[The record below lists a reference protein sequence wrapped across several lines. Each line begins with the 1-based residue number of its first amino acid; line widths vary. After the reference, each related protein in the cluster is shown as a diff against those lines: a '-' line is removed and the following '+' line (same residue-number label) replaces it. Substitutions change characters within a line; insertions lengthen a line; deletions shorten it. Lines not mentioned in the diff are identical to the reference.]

1 MHGRKAA
8 FGLTVGI
15 LAAACTTAAEPGPT
29 VARTM
34 PATSAATSAT
44 TTAPAPPSAEHRIQV
59 RSVDGAGEFYDAATG
74 ERFVPR
80 GMNYNRFLPGVG
92 GPALDSVL
100 STRRYDPETVDDDF
114 AAIRALGFNVVRI
127 MIDTCGVRADG
138 CITDER
144 GLIDPAYI
152 TNLVDLLERAKAHGL
167 FVMVASNTLPDDGYW
182 INATAALQDDQFES
196 ANNEFL
202 NPKAVPIYVDY
213 WESVVGALVASGAP
227 LDAIWAYELRQ
238 EHHFHWNYAPMNLE
252 AGLITTAN
260 GLTYDLANSEAKAQ
274 MIDEGLVYWT
284 DTLRSAIRALDPTA
298 LVTVGFFVPND
309 PNPVHGP
316 DETRLVRTAYFL
328 RNSSMDFVDLHHY
341 RGNGVDDTEIWENF
355 GLEGV
360 EGVPIVLGEHGAI
373 RDWYSS
379 EDRGAAAVLGLEVDS
394 CRVGFDGW
402 LVWAWRGDVAA
413 DIWWASEGEGMIAR
427 VVAPVERPDPC
438 AYSEFDFIR
447 FNVAPQATV
456 TASSAVDANPVQF
469 VTDETPRHWNAA
481 AAAPQWVELALVA
494 PTDVTGIVLSVA
506 QDPPGPSIH
515 ELWVRQDGG
524 ELVLVQTFDGPT
536 AEGDVLT
543 YSPTEAL
550 TGVDLVRVVTTS
562 IGDLWPAW
570 HEIEILTATPQG

>member
-1 MHGRKAA
+1 
-8 FGLTVGI
+8 
-15 LAAACTTAAEPGPT
+15 
-29 VARTM
+29 
-34 PATSAATSAT
+34 
-44 TTAPAPPSAEHRIQV
+44 
-59 RSVDGAGEFYDAATG
+59 
-74 ERFVPR
+74 
-80 GMNYNRFLPGVG
+80 
-92 GPALDSVL
+92 
-100 STRRYDPETVDDDF
+100 
-114 AAIRALGFNVVRI
+114 
-127 MIDTCGVRADG
+127 
-138 CITDER
+138 
-144 GLIDPAYI
+144 
-152 TNLVDLLERAKAHGL
+152 
-167 FVMVASNTLPDDGYW
+167 
-182 INATAALQDDQFES
+182 
-196 ANNEFL
+196 
-202 NPKAVPIYVDY
+202 
-213 WESVVGALVASGAP
+213 
-227 LDAIWAYELRQ
+227 
-238 EHHFHWNYAPMNLE
+238 
-252 AGLITTAN
+252 
-260 GLTYDLANSEAKAQ
+260 
-274 MIDEGLVYWT
+274 
-284 DTLRSAIRALDPTA
+284 
-298 LVTVGFFVPND
+298 
-309 PNPVHGP
+309 
-316 DETRLVRTAYFL
+316 
-328 RNSSMDFVDLHHY
+328 
-341 RGNGVDDTEIWENF
+341 
-355 GLEGV
+355 
-360 EGVPIVLGEHGAI
+360 
-373 RDWYSS
+373 
-379 EDRGAAAVLGLEVDS
+379 
-394 CRVGFDGW
+394 